1 MKRLALALFLIAASA
16 SAMTVREY
24 AGALDR
30 LRTLMTSK
38 QIQQAHIEAT
48 ALMGTEVEG
57 GFRVDDTLLHAV
69 IVATTP
75 DIKLMSRLA
84 STAAQLRAAASSSG
98 VVSSADRKLLEELE
112 KQQSAGT
119 LKEGGEIIAPE
130 LANASIFERIAD
142 SIKRGIDWV
151 ADKLSDFFDWLKKFW
166 PDIRVPKGRPT
177 GGMRWIVG
185 ATVALIAIVIAIL
198 AFEAIRRSKRRPTD
212 VAVES
217 APASS
222 ARDADPMSRGA
233 NEWERYAAQL
243 AAAGRI
249 REAIRAWYHA
259 VLVTLYG
266 AGVLTFR
273 KGRTNWEYVSALTPT
288 LPWRG
293 EFVRLTRR
301 FEHEW
306 YGSANSNPDALS
318 ECRGV
323 ARQILSAVRRSE
335 PDE

>member
-1 MKRLALALFLIAASA
+1 MRRLALVALLLIAMPAGA
-16 SAMTVREY
+16 ITVREY
-24 AGALDR
+24 ADSLDR
-30 LRTLMTSK
+30 IRTLMVSK
-38 QIQQAHIEAT
+38 QIQQAHVEAT
-48 ALMGTEVEG
+48 ALMGSEVEG

-75 DIKLMSRLA
+75 DIRLMSRLA
-84 STAAQLRAAASSSG
+84 ATAAQLRTASSGTLST
-98 VVSSADRKLLEELE
+98 ADQKLLRELE
-112 KQQSAGT
+112 AQQSAGA
-119 LKEGGEIIAPE
+119 LKEGGEVFAPE
-130 LANASIFERIAD
+130 IANASIFTRIAEATKKV
-142 SIKRGIDWV
+142 IEWV
-151 ADKLSDFFDWLKKFW
+151 AEKLSDFFDWLRKFW
-166 PDIRVPKGRPT
+166 PDIRMPKQTPT

-185 ATVALIAIVIAIL
+185 AVVAAIALVIGIL
-198 AFEAIRRSKRRPTD
+198 AFEVIRRSKRRP
-212 VAVES
+212 VEIAVES

-222 ARDADPMSRGA
+222 SRDADPMSRGA

-259 VLVTLYG
+259 VLVTLYA

-273 KGRTNWEYVSALTPT
+273 KGRTNWEYVSSLTPA

-293 EFVRLTRR
+293 DFVRLTRR

-306 YGSANSNPDALS
+306 YGSANSDPDALS

-323 ARQILSAVRRSE
+323 ARGILTAVRRSE
-335 PDE
+335 PGE

>member
-1 MKRLALALFLIAASA
+1 VKRFALVALILIATPASA
-16 SAMTVREY
+16 ITVGDY
-24 AGALDR
+24 ARGLDR
-30 LRTLMTSK
+30 LRTLIASK
-38 QIQQAHIEAT
+38 QIEQAHVEAT
-48 ALMGTEVEG
+48 ALMGSQVDG
-57 GFRVDDTLLHAV
+57 GFQVDDTLLRSV
-69 IVATTP
+69 IEATTP
-75 DIKLMSRLA
+75 DIKVISRLA
-84 STAAQLRAAASSSG
+84 ATAAQLRAASSG
-98 VVSSADRKLLEELE
+98 PLSTADQKLLRELE
-112 KQQSAGT
+112 QQQSADA
-119 LKEGGEIIAPE
+119 LKAGGEVFAPE
-130 LANASIFERIAD
+130 VANASIFTRISDTTGKMFSWIAD
-142 SIKRGIDWV
+142 KV
-151 ADKLSDFFDWLKKFW
+151 TDFYEWLRRFW
-166 PDIRVPKGRPT
+166 PDIKMAKQTPT
-177 GGMRWIVG
+177 AGMRWIVG
-185 ATVALIAIVIAIL
+185 AIVGLIALIIGIL
-198 AFEAIRRSKRRPTD
+198 AFEVIRRSKRRPAD
-212 VAVES
+212 IAVES
-217 APASS
+217 EPASS
-222 ARDADPMSRGA
+222 SRDADPMSRGA

-273 KGRTNWEYVSALTPT
+273 KGRTNWEYVSSLTPA

-335 PDE
+335 PGE

>member
-1 MKRLALALFLIAASA
+1 
-16 SAMTVREY
+16 
-24 AGALDR
+24 
-30 LRTLMTSK
+30 
-38 QIQQAHIEAT
+38 
-48 ALMGTEVEG
+48 
-57 GFRVDDTLLHAV
+57 V

-84 STAAQLRAAASSSG
+84 ATAAQLRAASSG
-98 VVSSADRKLLEELE
+98 APSTADQKLLRELE
-112 KQQSAGT
+112 EQQSAGA
-119 LKEGGEIIAPE
+119 LKEGGEVFAPE
-130 LANASIFERIAD
+130 IANASIFTRIAE
-142 SIKRGIDWV
+142 STKKVIEWIG
-151 ADKLSDFFDWLKKFW
+151 DKLSDFFEWLRKFW
-166 PDIRVPKGRPT
+166 PDIRLPKQTPT

-185 ATVALIAIVIAIL
+185 AVVAVIALVIGIL
-198 AFEAIRRSKRRPTD
+198 AFEVIRRSKRRPAE

-217 APASS
+217 VPASS
-222 ARDADPMSRGA
+222 SRDADPMSRGA

-273 KGRTNWEYVSALTPT
+273 KGRTNWEYVSSLTPA

-293 EFVRLTRR
+293 DFVRLTRR

-323 ARQILSAVRRSE
+323 ARGILSAVRRSE
-335 PDE
+335 PGE

>member
-1 MKRLALALFLIAASA
+1 MKRLALALILFATSA
-16 SAMTVREY
+16 SAMTVRQY
-24 AGALDR
+24 ADALDR
-30 LRTLMTSK
+30 LRTLMTSQ
-38 QIQQAHIEAT
+38 QIQQAHVEAT

-84 STAAQLRAAASSSG
+84 STAAQLRTTSTG
-98 VVSSADRKLLEELE
+98 TVSAADRKLLEELE
-112 KQQSAGT
+112 KQQSADT
-119 LKEGGEIIAPE
+119 LKEGGEIFAPGI
-130 LANASIFERIAD
+130 ANASIFERIAE
-142 SIKRGIDWV
+142 SIKRGVEWV
-151 ADKLSDFFDWLKKFW
+151 GDKISDFLDWLKKFW
-166 PDIRVPKGRPT
+166 PDIRVPKTRPT

-217 APASS
+217 TPASS
-222 ARDADPMSRGA
+222 SRDADPMSRGA

-273 KGRTNWEYVSALTPT
+273 KGRTNWEYVSSLTPA

-293 EFVRLTRR
+293 EFARLTRR

>member
-1 MKRLALALFLIAASA
+1 MKRFALMALLLVANGA

-24 AGALDR
+24 AQSLDR
-30 LRTLMTSK
+30 LRALMESK
-38 QIQQAHIEAT
+38 QIQQAHVEAT

-57 GFRVDDTLLHAV
+57 GFHVDDTLLRSV
-69 IVATTP
+69 ILATTP

-84 STAAQLRAAASSSG
+84 LTAAQLRAASSG
-98 VVSSADRKLLEELE
+98 TLSPADQKLLRELE
-112 KQQSAGT
+112 NRQSGEA
-119 LKEGGEIIAPE
+119 LKAGGEVFTPE
-130 LANASIFERIAD
+130 VANASIFTRIAEATGKVLEW
-142 SIKRGIDWV
+142 I
-151 ADKLSDFFDWLKKFW
+151 AEKLGDFFDWLKRFW
-166 PDIRVPKGRPT
+166 PDIRMPKQAPT
-177 GGMRWIVG
+177 AGMRWIVG
-185 ATVALIAIVIAIL
+185 AIVAVIAIVIGLL
-198 AFEAIRRSKRRPTD
+198 AFEVIRRSKRRPPD

-217 APASS
+217 EPASS
-222 ARDADPMSRGA
+222 SRDADPMSRGA

-243 AAAGRI
+243 AAAGKI

-273 KGRTNWEYVSALTPT
+273 KGRTNWEYISLLTPT

-335 PDE
+335 PA